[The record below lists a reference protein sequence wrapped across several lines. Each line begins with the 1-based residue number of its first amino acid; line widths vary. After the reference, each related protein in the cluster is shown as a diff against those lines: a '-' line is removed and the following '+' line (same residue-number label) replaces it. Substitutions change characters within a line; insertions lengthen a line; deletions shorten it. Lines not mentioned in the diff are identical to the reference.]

1 MFILSFLLVN
11 EGDELD
17 QVDLAKDV
25 SEYKP
30 QIALGLNWL
39 GHGIE
44 DTYSD
49 VVAKLFLSSDVVLL
63 VEGLRLLTLVKG
75 WD

>member
-17 QVDLAKDV
+17 QVDLTKDV

-30 QIALGLNWL
+30 QIALGLN
-39 GHGIE
+39 
-44 DTYSD
+44 
-49 VVAKLFLSSDVVLL
+49 
-63 VEGLRLLTLVKG
+63 
-75 WD
+75 